1 MSAFDP
7 DSDLSG
13 DVAFRL
19 MAASFVRLFW
29 RHAVLDQAI
38 DWLLAHGYQVVPL
51 DASAW
56 TREED
61 LHTAIAQ
68 ALEFPDYN
76 GRNLHA
82 LNDCLGD
89 VMAFEYGARRDVTGL
104 VIVFTGY
111 DTFAAHCPR
120 AAQITLDIIAGQ
132 ARTAALLG
140 RRMCCLVQTDDPD
153 ARFDPVG
160 AMPVLWND
168 AEWLDS
174 KRQPRLSHPGI
185 SCAEDLG
192 QPCGGLLKSTGT
204 LTTRLDTVQKTP
216 PEK

>member
-7 DSDLSG
+7 DSELSG

-38 DWLLAHGYQVVPL
+38 DWLLAHGYQVVRL

-68 ALEFPDYN
+68 ALEFPDYY
-76 GRNLHA
+76 GRNPAA
-82 LNDCLGD
+82 LNDCLSD
-89 VMAFEYGARRDVTGL
+89 VTTFEYGARRDATGL

-111 DTFAAHCPR
+111 DKFAAYCPDV
-120 AAQITLDIIAGQ
+120 AQLSLDIIATQ
-132 ARTAALLG
+132 ARTAALFG
-140 RRMCCLVQTDDPD
+140 HRMCCLVQTDDPD

-174 KRQPRLSHPGI
+174 NRHPG
-185 SCAEDLG
+185 
-192 QPCGGLLKSTGT
+192 
-204 LTTRLDTVQKTP
+204 
-216 PEK
+216 

>member
-7 DSDLSG
+7 DSDLSS

-19 MAASFVRLFW
+19 VAASFVRLFW
-29 RHAVLDQAI
+29 RHALLDQSI
-38 DWLLAHGYQVVPL
+38 DWLLDHGYQVVRL

-68 ALEFPDYN
+68 ALEFPNYY
-76 GRNLHA
+76 GRNLDA
-82 LNDCLGD
+82 LNDCLSD
-89 VMAFEYGARRDVTGL
+89 VTSFEYGARRDATGL

-111 DTFAAHCPR
+111 DKFAAHCPR
-120 AAQITLDIIAGQ
+120 AAQITLTIIADQ
-132 ARTAALLG
+132 ARSAALFG
-140 RRMCCLVQTDDPD
+140 HRMCCLVQTDDPD
-153 ARFDPVG
+153 TRFDPVG

-174 KRQPRLSHPGI
+174 KRHP
-185 SCAEDLG
+185 D
-192 QPCGGLLKSTGT
+192 
-204 LTTRLDTVQKTP
+204 
-216 PEK
+216 

>member
-29 RHAVLDQAI
+29 RHALLDQAI
-38 DWLLAHGYQVVPL
+38 DWMLDHGYQVVRL

-56 TREED
+56 PREED

-68 ALEFPDYN
+68 ALEFPNYY
-76 GRNLHA
+76 GLS
-82 LNDCLGD
+82 D
-89 VMAFEYGARRDVTGL
+89 VTSFEYGARRDATGL

-111 DTFAAHCPR
+111 DKFAAHCPHI
-120 AAQITLDIIAGQ
+120 AQITLDIIADQ
-132 ARTAALLG
+132 ARTTALLG
-140 RRMCCLVQTDDPD
+140 HRMCCLVQTDDPD
-153 ARFDPVG
+153 TRFDPVG

-168 AEWLDS
+168 AEW
-174 KRQPRLSHPGI
+174 HP
-185 SCAEDLG
+185 D
-192 QPCGGLLKSTGT
+192 
-204 LTTRLDTVQKTP
+204 
-216 PEK
+216 